1 MFDFNPSQSYLP
13 AKDNEALK
21 STPLS
26 LDVASL
32 LSAPEIMTKSYISSN
47 AFLVKFSSVH
57 QKGILSI

>member
-57 QKGILSI
+57 QNGMLSI

>member
-13 AKDNEALK
+13 ATDNEALK

-47 AFLVKFSSVH
+47 TFLVKFSSVH
-57 QKGILSI
+57 QKGMLTI